1 MRYTRMPIEVESP
14 EEGGGGSQNIRSNL
28 VESSIADRSLS
39 QLNLSIPDLKLQYTG
54 HRGSERLR
62 LLVVSEEPSLNSENV
77 LITTGT
83 AGALFIVATSLLTT
97 QDHLLIFR
105 PNYAINLATPR
116 AIGCE
121 IGYMDLTFDNGFRI
135 DLAALEAA
143 IKPNTRLISLTNP
156 HNPSGQTMTRDEL
169 ENVARL
175 AKSKGSYLLVDEIYK
190 DINFGEGLPIA
201 ATLGEHV
208 ISVGSVS
215 KCFGIPGTRIGWLI
229 NTSDRLMDTFLAAK
243 EQMNICGS
251 VMDEWIAEN
260 VLSQRQPLLAATRI
274 DIKARL
280 DIVAAWVE
288 KEEYL
293 DWIQPQAG
301 MVCILRLKTIPTGG
315 PTAFYERLADKY
327 GVWVAPGR
335 WFEMDDIYFR
345 LGYGWPDLKD
355 LEYGLDKVSAALHE

>member
-14 EEGGGGSQNIRSNL
+14 EEGGGCQNIRSNL

-54 HRGSERLR
+54 HRGGERLR
-62 LLVVSEEPSLNSENV
+62 QLVVSEEPSLNSENV

-97 QDHLLIFR
+97 QDHILIVR

-121 IGYMDLTFDNGFRI
+121 IGYFDLTFDNGFRI

-143 IKPNTRLISLTNP
+143 TKPNTRLISLTNP

-169 ENVARL
+169 ESVAKL
-175 AKSKGSYLLVDEIYK
+175 AKNKGCYLLVDEIYK
-190 DINFGEGLPIA
+190 DITFGEALPIA

-229 NTSDRLMDTFLAAK
+229 NTSDRLMETFLAAK
-243 EQMNICGS
+243 EQINICGS

-260 VLSQRQPLLAATRI
+260 ALSQRQTLLPANAI
-274 DIKARL
+274 DVKARL
-280 DIVAAWVE
+280 DILASWVE

-301 MVCILRLKTIPTGG
+301 MVCILRLNKIPTGG
-315 PTAFYERLADKY
+315 PTAFYNRLAEKY

-345 LGYGWPDLKD
+345 IGYGWPDLKD
-355 LEYGLDKVSAALHE
+355 LKYGLEKISAALHE

>member
-1 MRYTRMPIEVESP
+1 MPIEVESP
-14 EEGGGGSQNIRSNL
+14 EESAGNQSIRSNL

-39 QLNLSIPDLKLQYTG
+39 QLNLSVPDLKLQYTG

-62 LLVVSEEPSLNSENV
+62 ELVVSEESSLNSENV

-83 AGALFIVATSLLTT
+83 AGALFIVATSLLTAD
-97 QDHLLIFR
+97 DHILIIR

-121 IGYMDLTFDNGFRI
+121 IGYLDLTFDNGFQI
-135 DLAALEAA
+135 DLAILANS

-156 HNPSGQTMTRDEL
+156 HNPSGQTMSRDKL
-169 ENVARL
+169 ESVVEL
-175 AKSKGSYLLVDEIYK
+175 AKARGCHLLVDEIYK
-190 DINFGEGLPIA
+190 DITFDEDLPIA
-201 ATLGEHV
+201 AALGDHV

-229 NTSDRLMDTFLAAK
+229 NTDNQLMETFLAAK
-243 EQMNICGS
+243 EQINICGS

-260 VLSQRQPLLAATRI
+260 VLAQRHDLLPTTSK
-274 DIKARL
+274 DVKARL
-280 DIVAAWVE
+280 DIVASWAE
-288 KEEYL
+288 QEECL
-293 DWIQPQAG
+293 DWIRPQAG
-301 MVCILRLKTIPTGG
+301 MVCIFRLAKVPTGG
-315 PTAFYERLADKY
+315 ASAFYDRLAEKY

-345 LGYGWPDLKD
+345 IGYGWPDLGD
-355 LEYGLDKVSAALHE
+355 LVYGLERISLALHE

>member
-14 EEGGGGSQNIRSNL
+14 EEGGGYQNIRSNL
-28 VESSIADRSLS
+28 VESSVADRSLS

-54 HRGSERLR
+54 HRGGERLR
-62 LLVVSEEPSLNSENV
+62 QLVVGEEPTLNPENV

-97 QDHLLIFR
+97 QDHILIVQ

-121 IGYMDLTFDNGFRI
+121 IGYFDLIFDNGFRF
-135 DLAALEAA
+135 DFAALEAA

-169 ENVARL
+169 ESIAKL
-175 AKSKGSYLLVDEIYK
+175 AKDKGCYLLVDEIYK
-190 DINFGEGLPIA
+190 DITFGEALPIA
-201 ATLGEHV
+201 ATFGEHV

-229 NTSDRLMDTFLAAK
+229 NTNDRLMETFLAAK
-243 EQMNICGS
+243 EQINICGS

-260 VLSQRQPLLAATRI
+260 VLSQRQTLLPVTSI
-274 DIKARL
+274 DVKARL

-288 KEEYL
+288 KEECL
-293 DWIQPQAG
+293 DWVQPQAG
-301 MVCILRLKTIPTGG
+301 MVCILRLNKIPTGG
-315 PTAFYERLADKY
+315 PTAFYNRLAEKY

-345 LGYGWPDLKD
+345 IGYGWPDLKD
-355 LEYGLDKVSAALHE
+355 LEYGLEKISAALHE